1 MHSVFLQVN
10 WDRCSKSEVTIIVLG
25 GIYEGTQ
32 KHYYYYYES
41 DMLLIMSVFCV
52 QWKARSS
59 ASQGALDR
67 GSYFTFCLLPAPHSP
82 SGGVGCLS
90 HWGQPHPQFL
100 QYVSTLNPGCFMS
113 WCHDP
118 SSPFHRR
125 RTAVL
130 WPCWRRLPQSRA
142 DKTWQWPWWR
152 STSVRVWSCHSSI
165 TSTPEKSS
173 TPVRMTKLALQ
184 PRIWY
189 HSHLRTN

>member
-1 MHSVFLQVN
+1 ML
-10 WDRCSKSEVTIIVLG
+10 R

-32 KHYYYYYES
+32 THYYYYQSES
-41 DMLLIMSVFCV
+41 DNWCLVCGSLLLLIMSVLCV
-52 QWKARSS
+52 QWKTGSS
-59 ASQGALDR
+59 ASQGALDG

-82 SGGVGCLS
+82 SGRVGCLS

-100 QYVSTLNPGCFMS
+100 QYVSTLNPGWLMS

-152 STSVRVWSCHSSI
+152 STSVRVWWCHSSI
-165 TSTPEKSS
+165 TSTPERSS
-173 TPVRMTKLALQ
+173 TPVRMKKLALQ
-184 PRIWY
+184 IGPSALSKTLFQY
-189 HSHLRTN
+189 